1 MILKGLIGVDKTFD
15 ENHEWTEYGSKRFRE
30 LSDKYQY
37 KNQSI
42 NYKIKK

>member
-1 MILKGLIGVDKTFD
+1 M
-15 ENHEWTEYGSKRFRE
+15 TEYGKKRFRE

-42 NYKIKK
+42 NYKIKKWIFIYV